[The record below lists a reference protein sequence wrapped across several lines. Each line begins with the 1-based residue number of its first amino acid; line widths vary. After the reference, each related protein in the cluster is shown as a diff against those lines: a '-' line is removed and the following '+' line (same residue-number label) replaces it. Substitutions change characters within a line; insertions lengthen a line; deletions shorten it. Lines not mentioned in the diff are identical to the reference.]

1 MECKFCG
8 SEIEDTEIQCPVCK
22 QSLVEVKPK
31 IKVRCLISNYE
42 TEIDENDNEFYCE
55 KCFSNHIIDG
65 EDFIKVSKTPENENL
80 NKTPLEKE
88 IKEEAIYLIFKNNEN
103 EIIKIPKIGG
113 NVGRQGDYGAR
124 IFEKY
129 HMNKVSRLHF
139 RIEYNSLNE
148 WVIWH
153 LSTTNDTEV
162 NKEKVCSDSPRI
174 LKNDDEITLAKEY
187 SFKVKIK

>member
-65 EDFIKVSKTPENENL
+65 EDFIKVSKTQENENL

-88 IKEEAIYLIFKNNEN
+88 IKEEAIYLILKNNEN

-129 HMNKVSRLHF
+129 YMNKVSRLHF

-162 NKEKVCSDSPRI
+162 NK
-174 LKNDDEITLAKEY
+174 
-187 SFKVKIK
+187 